1 MCFSLHLLCIHLIAN
16 APRNGTNHDKS
27 VHIYTNP
34 TKSQFT
40 RETIHSRVTSTPE
53 KQPHAK
59 GGGLHLAS
67 SQDAK
72 VQGKIR
78 KENKK
83 LFKTFQNPSFVEQ
96 KSMIHAST
104 HCYYSAEP
112 GCVGSETSP
121 LCGSCEPHCAALKA
135 LSSEVPLSFVRHS
148 N

>member
-1 MCFSLHLLCIHLIAN
+1 MCFPLHLLCIHLIAN

-27 VHIYTNP
+27 VHIYTFL

-40 RETIHSRVTSTPE
+40 SETIHSRVTSTPE

-96 KSMIHAST
+96 KFIHAST
-104 HCYYSAEP
+104 HCYSAIP
-112 GCVGSETSP
+112 RS
-121 LCGSCEPHCAALKA
+121 LAASA
-135 LSSEVPLSFVRHS
+135 LRLRRFAAAVSHTVRR
-148 N
+148 